1 MAFIEIEN
9 IGKIE
14 VPDNLSEVEQD
25 RIAEQV
31 ISDYSE
37 AKSAIQPQGV
47 GEALARETGL
57 TARAAINP
65 ITVGAATG
73 AGIGATLG
81 GVGALP
87 GAAVGATAG
96 LLTDIG
102 SRVYSSLTGKGKPL
116 GELLDEIK
124 TDIGLP
130 RPVTAGERM
139 RSNII
144 ETTTG
149 LAGGMAA
156 GKLATEAVSPVLRG
170 IGQVLTER
178 PAMQV
183 ASGVTS
189 AIGSSLAEQA
199 GAGPIGQTVA
209 GLAGAIIPS
218 AGPLGEAS
226 LRQLGR
232 ARASQEEIRRN
243 IESFAA
249 AGTTPSAG
257 QATGSGVIQ
266 GLETTIGRLPGSV
279 SIMREKAISQQAE
292 IGAKTKQIAE
302 ELSRVK
308 EPTIAG
314 AGIQR
319 GVEDVFL
326 PRARSVESGLYN
338 NLDTVIPKVKPV
350 KASNTYSALEQLSRP
365 IEGAPALSRNQ
376 LIMSQEI
383 GALKGDLE
391 TDLLNAEGDIPFSA
405 LKGLRSKIG
414 EKLSSV
420 QLMSTVSQGQYKR
433 IYGALTE
440 DLRAAA
446 EEAGPKAVNAFNR
459 ANKYTRALH
468 SRMERLQSFISKN
481 EPEKIFRAAFEGSD
495 IGATRLRTVMQ
506 SIPEQ
511 EQKAVASSF
520 ISRMGRALPGQQDEA
535 GDIFSTERFLTNWN
549 RLSPEARTTLFGR
562 FGDKYQ
568 RDMQKIAETAAKI
581 REGSRVLANPSGT
594 AVGGTQTMTY
604 LATAGSLGAGK
615 YGIVTGIAAV
625 AIGGNALG
633 RAFINPKFVS
643 WLARNSEIPTSA
655 IPAAI
660 SNLTAIARNDK
671 DEDLAEIAAQLKK
684 EEIAKRISR

>member
-14 VPDNLSEVEQD
+14 VPDNLSEAEQD

-37 AKSAIQPQGV
+37 AKSAVQPQGV

-81 GVGALP
+81 GVGAIP
-87 GAAVGATAG
+87 GAAGGATAG

-102 SRVYSSLTGKGKPL
+102 SRVYSSLTGQGKPL

-144 ETTTG
+144 EATTG
-149 LAGGMAA
+149 MGGGMAA
-156 GKLATEAVSPVLRG
+156 GKLATQAVSPVLRG
-170 IGQVLTER
+170 VGQVLTER
-178 PAMQV
+178 PAMQA

-189 AIGSSLAEQA
+189 AMGSSLAEQA
-199 GAGPIGQTVA
+199 GAGPVGQTAA
-209 GLAGAIIPS
+209 GLAGAIISS

-279 SIMREKAISQQAE
+279 SMMREKAISQQAE
-292 IGAKTKQIAE
+292 IGARTKQIAE

-326 PRARSVESGLYN
+326 PRARLVESGLYN

-350 KASNTYSALEQLSRP
+350 KASNTYAALEQLSRP

-376 LIMSQEI
+376 LVMSQEI

-391 TDLLNAEGDIPFSA
+391 SDLLNAEGDIPFSA

-420 QLMSTVSQGQYKR
+420 QLMSTVSQGQYKK

-440 DLRAAA
+440 DLKAAA
-446 EEAGPKAVNAFNR
+446 EEAGPKAVNSLSR

-468 SRMERLQSFISKN
+468 SRM
-481 EPEKIFRAAFEGSD
+481 
-495 IGATRLRTVMQ
+495 
-506 SIPEQ
+506 
-511 EQKAVASSF
+511 
-520 ISRMGRALPGQQDEA
+520 
-535 GDIFSTERFLTNWN
+535 
-549 RLSPEARTTLFGR
+549 
-562 FGDKYQ
+562 
-568 RDMQKIAETAAKI
+568 
-581 REGSRVLANPSGT
+581 
-594 AVGGTQTMTY
+594 
-604 LATAGSLGAGK
+604 
-615 YGIVTGIAAV
+615 
-625 AIGGNALG
+625 
-633 RAFINPKFVS
+633 
-643 WLARNSEIPTSA
+643 
-655 IPAAI
+655 
-660 SNLTAIARNDK
+660 
-671 DEDLAEIAAQLKK
+671 
-684 EEIAKRISR
+684 

>member
-14 VPDNLSEVEQD
+14 VPDNLSEAEQD

-37 AKSAIQPQGV
+37 AKSAVQPQGV

-102 SRVYSSLTGKGKPL
+102 SRVYSSLTGQGKPL

-144 ETTTG
+144 EATTG
-149 LAGGMAA
+149 MGGGMAA
-156 GKLATEAVSPVLRG
+156 GKLATQAVSPVLRG
-170 IGQVLTER
+170 VGQVLTER
-178 PAMQV
+178 PAMQA

-199 GAGPIGQTVA
+199 GAGPAGQAAA

-279 SIMREKAISQQAE
+279 SMMREKAISQQAE
-292 IGAKTKQIAE
+292 IGARTKQIAE

-391 TDLLNAEGDIPFSA
+391 ADLLNAEGDIPFSA

-420 QLMSTVSQGQYKR
+420 QLMSTISQGQYKR

-468 SRMERLQSFISKN
+468 SRMEKLQSFINKN

-506 SIPEQ
+506 SIPEP

-520 ISRMGRALPGQQDEA
+520 ISRMGRALPG
-535 GDIFSTERFLTNWN
+535 
-549 RLSPEARTTLFGR
+549 
-562 FGDKYQ
+562 
-568 RDMQKIAETAAKI
+568 
-581 REGSRVLANPSGT
+581 
-594 AVGGTQTMTY
+594 
-604 LATAGSLGAGK
+604 AT
-615 YGIVTGIAAV
+615 
-625 AIGGNALG
+625 
-633 RAFINPKFVS
+633 R
-643 WLARNSEIPTSA
+643 
-655 IPAAI
+655 
-660 SNLTAIARNDK
+660 
-671 DEDLAEIAAQLKK
+671 
-684 EEIAKRISR
+684 

>member
-1 MAFIEIEN
+1 MALIDIEG

-14 VPDNLSEVEQD
+14 IPDGLSEDQQD
-25 RIAEQV
+25 QIAQKV
-31 ISDYSE
+31 IGDYSE
-37 AKSAIQPQGV
+37 AVSSVQPQGV

-102 SRVYSSLTGKGKPL
+102 SRVYSSLTGRGKPL

-130 RPVTAGERM
+130 RPATAGERM
-139 RSNII
+139 RSNIV
-144 ETTTG
+144 EATTG
-149 LAGGMAA
+149 MGGGMAA
-156 GKLATEAVSPVLRG
+156 GKLATQAVSPVLRG
-170 IGQVLTER
+170 VGQVLTER
-178 PAMQV
+178 PAMQT
-183 ASGVTS
+183 ASGITS

-199 GAGPIGQTVA
+199 GAGPVGQAAA
-209 GLAGAIIPS
+209 GLAGAIIPT
-218 AGPLGEAS
+218 AGPIGEAS

-232 ARASQEEIRRN
+232 ARATQEEIRRN
-243 IESFAA
+243 IESFAV

-257 QATGSGVIQ
+257 QATGSGVVQ
-266 GLETTIGRLPGSV
+266 GLETTIGRLPGSI
-279 SIMREKAISQQAE
+279 SMMREKAVSQQAQ
-292 IGAKTKQIAE
+292 IGEKTKQIAE

-308 EPTIAG
+308 EPTVAG

-326 PRARSVESGLYN
+326 PRARAVESGLYN
-338 NLDTVIPKVKPV
+338 NLETVIPKVKPV
-350 KASNTYSALEQLSRP
+350 KASNTYTALEQLSRP

-383 GALKGDLE
+383 GALKNDLE
-391 TDLLNAEGDIPFSA
+391 SDLLNAEGDIPFSA

-420 QLMSTVSQGQYKR
+420 QLMSTVSQGQYKK
-433 IYGALTE
+433 IYGALTD
-440 DLRAAA
+440 DLRVAA

-459 ANKYTRALH
+459 ANKYTRSLH
-468 SRMERLQSFISKN
+468 SRMEKLQSFINRN
-481 EPEKIFRAAFEGSD
+481 EPEKIFRATFEGSD
-495 IGATRLRTVMQ
+495 IGATRLRSVMQ
-506 SIPEQ
+506 SIPEP

-535 GDIFSTERFLTNWN
+535 GDVFSTERFLTNWN
-549 RLSPEARTTLFGR
+549 RLSPEAKTTLFGR
-562 FGDKYQ
+562 FGEKYQ
-568 RDMQKIAETAAKI
+568 RNMEKIAETAARI

-604 LATAGSLGAGK
+604 LATAASLGAGK
-615 YGIVTGIAAV
+615 YGVVTGIAAV
-625 AIGGNALG
+625 GLAGNALG
-633 RAFINPKFVS
+633 RAFTNPKFVN
-643 WLARNSEIPTSA
+643 WLAKNSEIPTDA
-655 IPAAI
+655 IPGAI
-660 SNLTAIARNDK
+660 SNLTAIARDEK
-671 DEDLAEIAAQLKK
+671 DDDLAEIAAQLKRQ
-684 EEIAKRISR
+684 EISKRISR

>member
-1 MAFIEIEN
+1 MAFIEIDN

-14 VPDNLSEVEQD
+14 VPDNLSEAEQD

-31 ISDYSE
+31 VSDYSQ
-37 AKSAIQPQGV
+37 ARSAVQPEGT
-47 GEALARETGL
+47 GEALAREAGL

-65 ITVGAATG
+65 ITAG
-73 AGIGATLG
+73 AGIGAGLGLLVG

-87 GAAVGATAG
+87 GAAAGATAG

-102 SRVYSSLTGKGKPL
+102 SRVYSSLTGKGRPL
-116 GELLDEIK
+116 SEILDEIK

-130 RPVTAGERM
+130 KPATPGERM

-144 ETTTG
+144 EATTG
-149 LAGGMAA
+149 MAGGMGA
-156 GKLATEAVSPVLRG
+156 GKIASQAVSPVIRG
-170 IGQVLTER
+170 VGQVLTER
-178 PAMQV
+178 PAMQT
-183 ASGVTS
+183 ASGITS
-189 AIGSSLAEQA
+189 AIGSSLAEQS
-199 GAGPIGQTVA
+199 GAGPVGQAAA

-218 AGPLGEAS
+218 AGPLGQAS
-226 LRQLGR
+226 LQQLGR
-232 ARASQEEIRRN
+232 AKATQDEIRRN
-243 IESFAA
+243 IESFAL

-257 QATGSGVIQ
+257 QATGSGMIQ

-279 SIMREKAISQQAE
+279 GMMREKAISQQAE
-292 IGAKTKQIAE
+292 IGSKVKQIAE

-326 PRARSVESGLYN
+326 PRARAVEGGLYN

-350 KASNTYSALEQLSRP
+350 KASNTYTALEQLSRP

-383 GALKGDLE
+383 GALKNDLE
-391 TDLLNAEGDIPFSA
+391 SDLLNAEGDIPFSA

-420 QLMSTVSQGQYKR
+420 QLMSNVSQGQYKK

-440 DLRAAA
+440 DLRTAA
-446 EEAGPKAVNAFNR
+446 EEAGPKAVTAFNR
-459 ANKYTRALH
+459 ANKYTRSLH
-468 SRMERLQSFISKN
+468 GRMEKLQSFIDKS
-481 EPEKIFRAAFEGSD
+481 EPEKIFKAAFEGSD
-495 IGATRLRTVMQ
+495 IGATRLRAVMQ
-506 SIPEQ
+506 SIPEP
-511 EQKAVASSF
+511 EQKAVAASF
-520 ISRMGRALPGQQDEA
+520 ISRMGKALPGQQDQA

-568 RDMQKIAETAAKI
+568 RNMQKIAETASRI
-581 REGSRVLANPSGT
+581 REGSKVLANPAGT

-625 AIGGNALG
+625 GIAGNVLG
-633 RAFINPKFVS
+633 RAFINPKFVN
-643 WLARNSEIPTSA
+643 WLAKNSEIPSYA

-660 SNLTAIARNDK
+660 SNLNAIAVDEK
-671 DEDLAEIAAQLKK
+671 DPDLAEIATQLRKQ
-684 EEIAKRISR
+684 EVAKRAAK